1 MLGDR
6 TLDEISN
13 TRLFRLKQRTLPWRY
28 EIIHMPG
35 KTNNAA
41 DATSRH
47 PSCQNYEYVE
57 FASNNLLSDEDNIEN
72 IMAASISRDASAN
85 FSLSWEDLAS
95 ETSTNATLRLL
106 MNTIKNGF
114 PTDRQMIDEKLHP
127 FWPLREALHVQEG
140 VIIYNDR
147 VVIPP
152 SLRKAALDILHS
164 AHQGISAMEA
174 RARSI
179 IFWPGI
185 TNDIKATREACTECC
200 RNAPS
205 QPAMPAI
212 SPIVPSTPF
221 EAVAADFFDMRTSF
235 SGYSRPFVGLG
246 RDFLL
251 PCPFIQIWC
260 S

>member
-1 MLGDR
+1 MACYPGRLSISIICRAAIRSIEGEALAVAWGLEQTKYFTQGCDNLVVVTDHKPLVKVLGDR

-28 EIIHMPG
+28 EIIRMPG

-57 FASNNLLSDEDNIEN
+57 FASNNLLSDEDNLEN

-127 FWPLREALHVQEG
+127 FWPLREAH
-140 VIIYNDR
+140 
-147 VVIPP
+147 
-152 SLRKAALDILHS
+152 
-164 AHQGISAMEA
+164 
-174 RARSI
+174 
-179 IFWPGI
+179 
-185 TNDIKATREACTECC
+185 TC
-200 RNAPS
+200 
-205 QPAMPAI
+205 
-212 SPIVPSTPF
+212 
-221 EAVAADFFDMRTSF
+221 
-235 SGYSRPFVGLG
+235 SRG
-246 RDFLL
+246 RDNLQRQSCY
-251 PCPFIQIWC
+251 PTIVTE
-260 S
+260 SST